1 MSGLPKPRVFI
12 SYSHDSDEHRA
23 RVLLL
28 AQTLRG
34 HGAVVELDQFHGARI
49 VNWPDWCR
57 RQISREQSDFVICV
71 CTAEYRRRIN
81 DNEQPEQGRGVFW
94 EGTLMQSEL
103 YDEKRN
109 RRFIAV
115 LFDAEPETSI
125 IEVLRGWTFC
135 RLDRFALDA
144 GGYELLYRILTG
156 QAFVE
161 AAPVGEVIALPTD
174 RSAPAALHATSVV
187 VEITHLPAATPDFLG
202 RTTELASLDEA
213 WTDAE
218 GTEALVLV
226 APGGTGKSSL
236 VRRWLEGMKRRRWDG
251 AVRVFGWSFYSQGTA
266 EDRQASEEPFFAAAL
281 AFFGVTV
288 AATASIWDK
297 AAALARAVRAQ
308 RTLLI
313 LDGLEPLQYPPG
325 PMAGELKAPGVQAL
339 LKALVH
345 NGQPGLC
352 VITTREAVG
361 ELAGHVR
368 SADHPLGSVR
378 QIDLGNLCAADGA
391 RLLHRIGVQK
401 AGQAGIKDDD
411 AELLKASEAAK
422 GHALTLRILGLYLA
436 RAQ

>member
-1 MSGLPKPRVFI
+1 MADKSRVFI
-12 SYSHDSDEHRA
+12 IYSHGTPEHND

-28 AQTLRG
+28 AQTLRQDG
-34 HGAVVELDQFHGARI
+34 VIAEVDQFHSARI

-57 RQISREQSDFVICV
+57 QQMSHKHSDFVICV
-71 CTAEYRRRIN
+71 CTAEHQRQP
-81 DNEQPEQGRGVFW
+81 DGNESPEQGRGAHW
-94 EGTLMQSEL
+94 EIMLMQSEL
-103 YDEKRN
+103 YARKGN
-109 RRFIAV
+109 SRFIPV
-115 LFDAEPETSI
+115 LFDDEPESSI
-125 IEVLRGWTFC
+125 VEVLRGWTFC
-135 RLDRFALDA
+135 RLDRFDLAAA
-144 GGYELLYRILTG
+144 GYQLLYRILTG
-156 QAFVE
+156 QAHVE
-161 AAPVGEVIALPTD
+161 PVSVGDLVVLPQERSTTVTAAVTTD
-174 RSAPAALHATSVV
+174 LVD
-187 VEITHLPAATPDFLG
+187 ITHLPDATPDFLG
-202 RTTELASLDEA
+202 RTAELATLDEA

-218 GTEALVLV
+218 ATDALVLV

-236 VRRWLEGMKRRRWDG
+236 VRRWLEGMKRERWKG
-251 AVRVFGWSFYSQGTA
+251 AARVFGWSFYSQGTA

-339 LKALVH
+339 LKALVQ

-368 SADHPLGSVR
+368 STDHPHGS
-378 QIDLGNLCAADGA
+378 
-391 RLLHRIGVQK
+391 
-401 AGQAGIKDDD
+401 
-411 AELLKASEAAK
+411 
-422 GHALTLRILGLYLA
+422 
-436 RAQ
+436 